1 MKFKRYLTEAG
12 KAKTEIY
19 ETASCMG
26 IVAISQVI
34 SDIDKLLS
42 KDTSVDVMRLSV
54 SLLSILKRSEYDWDP
69 TGVSGIKDILIDPST
84 NYDDFVVV
92 CSLVKGMSDF
102 VKDKG
107 LTGYH
112 FVHKHIAMYYKIEKK
127 RLGEVKGSKANT
139 ADCIV
144 CGTDSKTFFKM
155 METAPIEAKK
165 EHIEVGGIKFYQISL
180 KKSLDGAQLG
190 KVGKFLRQ
198 HFDFGV
204 TVGQGVEQ
212 LISERFYSQLENQ
225 LLTENFF
232 KRIKDVAASLFNK
245 IKLSIKKTL
254 NVLSKKY
261 ANIFSNK
268 VPTKHLNRLYKE
280 LNINEATLKKVSG
293 KNLPRIEALMKDPNK
308 ILSKVNDQ
316 IKQLIKISNATDYI
330 QYNYTKLSSIKNS
343 PDNIQDVYSLIANYC
358 TVLTLQDLL
367 KDGKQLSSNIRWLL
381 AEMFFGGTS
390 LPLWKVYGSVGS
402 GPSYEFMGTVD
413 TFIEADKTDTVID
426 LIGWRLSPIGNHYAT
441 NLLILDSI
449 DKTTKKYITF
459 RMGTNSSSNIS
470 FAFEG
475 TGYKTIEVNE
485 SLNKL
490 L

>member
-1 MKFKRYLTEAG
+1 
-12 KAKTEIY
+12 
-19 ETASCMG
+19 
-26 IVAISQVI
+26 
-34 SDIDKLLS
+34 
-42 KDTSVDVMRLSV
+42 
-54 SLLSILKRSEYDWDP
+54 
-69 TGVSGIKDILIDPST
+69 
-84 NYDDFVVV
+84 
-92 CSLVKGMSDF
+92 MSDF
-102 VKDKG
+102 VKNKG

-112 FVHKHIAMYYKIEKK
+112 FVHKHITMYYKIEKK

-144 CGTDSKTFFKM
+144 CGTDSKTFLKM

-165 EHIEVGGIKFYQISL
+165 EHIEVGGVKFYQISL

-198 HFDFGV
+198 YFDFGV

-212 LISERFYSQLENQ
+212 LTAERFYSQLEDQ

-232 KRIKDVAASLFNK
+232 KRIKNVAVSLFDK

-254 NVLSKKY
+254 NILSKKY

-268 VPTKHLNRLYKE
+268 VPTKYLNQLYKE

-293 KNLPRIEALMKDPNK
+293 RNLPRIEALMKDPNK
-308 ILSKVNDQ
+308 VLGKVNNQ
-316 IKQLIKISNATDYI
+316 IKQLIKISNATDYV
-330 QYNYTKLSSIKNS
+330 QYNYTKLPSIKS
-343 PDNIQDVYSLIANYC
+343 SSDNIQDVYSLIANYC

-367 KDGKQLSSNIRWLL
+367 KDGKQLSRNIRRLL

-413 TFIEADKTDTVID
+413 TFVEVDKTDTTID
-426 LIGWRLSPIGNHYAT
+426 LIGWRMSPIGNHYAT
-441 NLLILDSI
+441 NLLVLDSI

-459 RMGTNSSSNIS
+459 RMGTNSSSNIT

-475 TGYKTIEVNE
+475 TGYKTME
-485 SLNKL
+485 LNGDLKRIL
-490 L
+490 